1 MHLHIEVIRMYLKA
15 FCLQYFVLRFL
26 QIKLVRGRFD
36 FDIIL
41 KIFSF
46 SFFNF
51 LSITFLQTSK
61 HNQL

>member
-1 MHLHIEVIRMYLKA
+1 MHLHIEVIRVYLKA
-15 FCLQYFVLRFL
+15 FCLQYFVLHFL
-26 QIKLVRGRFD
+26 QIKLVRARLD
-36 FDIIL
+36 FYIIL

-51 LSITFLQTSK
+51 LSITFLQSSK